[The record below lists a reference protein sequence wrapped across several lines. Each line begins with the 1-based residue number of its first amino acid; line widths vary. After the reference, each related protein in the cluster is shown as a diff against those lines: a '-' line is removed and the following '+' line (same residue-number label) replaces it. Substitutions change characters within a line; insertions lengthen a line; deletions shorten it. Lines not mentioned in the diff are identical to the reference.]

1 MRQGLYDPQFEHD
14 ACGVGFVAHIKGQA
28 SHDIVRDALAVLD
41 RMRHRGAAGADPET
55 GDGAGILI
63 QLPVDFLTAEGVD
76 PQAAV
81 CTGTTLL
88 ERVSQEDLLASGL
101 AEFGDEAV
109 QPVIEA
115 ALDCGVAQED
125 IDATL
130 ATARG
135 E

>member
-1 MRQGLYDPQFEHD
+1 MLYDY
-14 ACGVGFVAHIKGQA
+14 
-28 SHDIVRDALAVLD
+28 
-41 RMRHRGAAGADPET
+41 
-55 GDGAGILI
+55 
-63 QLPVDFLTAEGVD
+63 LTAQGVD

-88 ERVSQEDLLASGL
+88 ERIAQEDLIASGL

-109 QPVIEA
+109 APVIEA
-115 ALDCGVAQED
+115 ALDCGVAQEE